1 MAIGECTND
10 AGAPSYLF
18 HDPLEGIVGANL
30 LPVDVGKGVV
40 GERLGHAALDQIG
53 RGVHPGRTQVFDD
66 RPRFAVGR
74 IAVLLGMDSLEH
86 VAHFADPGRR
96 HVAEDVPIKM
106 NHAALPPRVGQI
118 LGGALHQAAAG
129 IGDDEL
135 HTIEAAID

>member
-1 MAIGECTND
+1 MKVRD
-10 AGAPSYLF
+10 AVFTQMP
-18 HDPLEGIVGANL
+18 GIRCLRRVRS
-30 LPVDVGKGVV
+30 DS
-40 GERLGHAALDQIG
+40 RG

-135 HTIEAAID
+135 HTIEAAIDEVAKERRPAGFVLLSTFANAQISR